1 PIAMPRRRR
10 SGRGG
15 VAAGSASG
23 PAFSLRSRREMAAPA
38 LLLSPAS
45 AGRDARVR
53 CCLRRGVAEAMELC
67 APFLLALEQGQPG
80 PCSPGPTD
88 ALWNFKAA
96 VQENITINGQPWD
109 ETKDD
114 SKRQSGSDIKSL
126 EDEFDKVIVMTTTK
140 RKQWPR
146 KILIHAVQALKAE
159 QELLMLY
166 QPVVPPEEIRS
177 PPSQDA
183 YMADLKQVMETAS
196 KHIRGAMKTLPGLIE
211 RAEGFSQVL
220 TWQPALE
227 LCRVHQGVFAC
238 KAKKETNGQN
248 LLSPGEVTPT
258 DTDTSKNVL
267 LKRRKAAG
275 SPERRRYPLRRRR
288 IALST

>member
-1 PIAMPRRRR
+1 PAAMPSRTRR
-10 SGRGG
+10 GRGG
-15 VAAGSASG
+15 AAAGSASG
-23 PAFSLRSRREMAAPA
+23 PAFSLRARREMAAPVPP
-38 LLLSPAS
+38 LSPGP

-67 APFLLALEQGQPG
+67 APFLQALEQGQPG
-80 PCSPGPTD
+80 GPATAGD

-96 VQENITINGQPWD
+96 VQENVTINGEPW
-109 ETKDD
+109 EEANSD
-114 SKRQSGSDIKSL
+114 STPSGSNIKIL
-126 EDEFDKVIVMTTTK
+126 EDEFDKLIVVTTRK

-146 KILIHAVQALKAE
+146 KIVVHAIQAMKAE
-159 QELLMLY
+159 KELLMLY

-183 YMADLKQVMETAS
+183 YIADLKQVMETAS
-196 KHIRGAMKTLPGLIE
+196 RYIRGAMKTLPGLIE

-227 LCRVHQGVFAC
+227 LCRVRQGVFAC
-238 KAKKETNGQN
+238 KEKKETNVQN
-248 LLSPGEVTPT
+248 LFSPGEVTPT
-258 DTDTSKNVL
+258 GTDTNKNVL
-267 LKRRKAAG
+267 LRRRKAAG
-275 SPERRRYPLRRRR
+275 SPERRRYPLRRRK